1 MNKEKYLHFI
11 ASFLIVLVLTLPFY
25 TTSVYAGI
33 SKVSVKGAD
42 GIEGFAKLTDF
53 INLNVLA
60 SISGDT
66 ITNNQVILGIEPST
80 QFDKCTP
87 SADNNFECTLR
98 IPDNGTE
105 EFETTAIPFTVNLL
119 RDDSTIE
126 DSKSGSLVIDNL
138 APQVKLSISKS
149 KFSLMQDVIVDY
161 DVADFACNDASC
173 NDKCVGIK
181 NIEIYTSDGAFR
193 QAIVPATDKCNFK
206 SNISIDSE
214 IFGNGLNSVFAK
226 ATDNFNKVSAE
237 SSVTFNVDNAGPAIQ
252 EDSFE
257 ISRNGISLSTFS
269 SLGVDVEVSVNIPGN
284 DLNLNSVIADL
295 SELNSRSNLKNAK
308 ASCSAVEEGL
318 SACKWFIELA
328 PKTGGLKTIVIN
340 ASDTA
345 GNKESAT
352 ISKLLSIDEKGP
364 VVESLLTSTEGIL
377 IGRQSGNTITA
388 VLDEASGLSADEVI
402 LHIGSKQATAT
413 SCEKESQ
420 WVCRWESVSFG
431 SSKSVQISI
440 DSDTTDI
447 LGNPVADT
455 QTVEVA
461 VDGNAP
467 VLKSINIVNVG
478 GLTQAFPGF
487 FKIGD
492 KIAVVANLTEENEVI
507 ATADFSNFISD
518 ASNTAG
524 FCERTEED
532 EHICTWLTDSI
543 NLQASSFM
551 TFNFSDNAGN
561 SLIITRNLKTFG
573 LENATV
579 PDFWS
584 SSVLCSPSTIDRQLG
599 PLINQRIFCQVNLRQ
614 KSTAKPVS
622 TVFISP
628 ATCSGDTSIVEN
640 IETFNTE
647 PGSNFPVIK
656 VTLKKDDFKINN
668 ASLSCSFSIF
678 SKIGSGS
685 GITKNPEIENSK
697 INVQFSNL
705 PLGEL
710 SSEVQRK
717 IKDAKDDAKGI
728 FKLIGTM
735 NRLMYYAKKIC
746 QIFGVIYNIIALFYT
761 LVVLSGKASEAC
773 YPIPIIG
780 QVCAVAFAQQK
791 NAWCVAEQTT
801 KQKTEGEFQ
810 HIGNQFCKL
819 VNCQITFLWG
829 PKVQDFI
836 NNAPTPLAYLLTP
849 GPYVGKQ
856 TETPKEGFL
865 KEVTPK
871 SGQSQSGYNYAADK
885 SIGFNRP
892 VSEMMDPQHNL
903 ITATLFMCLPGI
915 IYGLDK
921 FRQIQCLYADCL
933 ENAVGKEGKP
943 VTACEDIKAF
953 STCKYIYTELFAVF
967 PWTAVFDHYLGL
979 IKGALSSPFAALGAG
994 ISATCLQFCPEPTSW
1009 RFTVCEYTKLFS
1021 TMGQV
1026 IGDIKN
1032 IIDEGFKVR
1041 QDYCSRLDLDKE
1053 KKTEQAAT
1061 GTGFTQVQQK

>member
-1 MNKEKYLHFI
+1 MNKEKYLHFT

-25 TTSVYAGI
+25 TTSVYASI
-33 SKVSVKGAD
+33 NKVSAKGAD

-80 QFDKCTP
+80 QFDKCTQ
-87 SADNNFECTLR
+87 SSDNNFECTLR

-105 EFETTAIPFTVNLL
+105 EFEPIAIPFTVNLL
-119 RDDSTIE
+119 RDDNTIE

-138 APQVKLSISKS
+138 APQVKLFISKS
-149 KFSLMQDVIVDY
+149 KFSSMQDVIVDY
-161 DVADFACNDASC
+161 DVTDFACNDASC

-181 NIEIYTSDGAFR
+181 NIEIYTSDGRFKQTIGPIAG
-193 QAIVPATDKCNFK
+193 KCNFK

-214 IFGNGLNSVFAK
+214 VFDNGLNSVFAR
-226 ATDNFNKVSAE
+226 ATDNFNQVSAE

-269 SLGVDVEVSVNIPGN
+269 SLGVDVEVSVKISGN
-284 DLNLNSVIADL
+284 DLNPNSVIADL
-295 SELNSRSNLKNAK
+295 SELNSRNNLKNAK
-308 ASCSAVEEGL
+308 ASCSAAEEGL
-318 SACKWFIELA
+318 SICKWFIELN

-340 ASDTA
+340 ASDTT
-345 GNKESAT
+345 GNKESIS

-377 IGRQSGNTITA
+377 IGRQSGNTLIA
-388 VLDEASGLSADEVI
+388 VFDEASGLSADEVI
-402 LHIGSKQATAT
+402 LHIGSKQAIAT

-447 LGNPVADT
+447 LGNPVVDT
-455 QTVEVA
+455 QSVEITV
-461 VDGNAP
+461 DNNAP
-467 VLKSINIVNVG
+467 VLKSINIINVG
-478 GLTQAFPGF
+478 GLTQAFAGF
-487 FKIGD
+487 SKIGD

-507 ATADFSNFISD
+507 ATADFSKFISD
-518 ASNTAG
+518 ASNVAG
-524 FCERTEED
+524 SCERTEED

-543 NLQASSFM
+543 NLQASSFI

-561 SLIITRNLKTFG
+561 SLIVTKGLKTFG
-573 LENATV
+573 LENTTV

-584 SSVLCSPSTIDRQLG
+584 SSVLCSPSIIDRQLG
-599 PLINQRIFCQVNLRQ
+599 PLINQRIFCQVNLNQ
-614 KSTAKPVS
+614 KSTTKAVS

-628 ATCSGDTSIVEN
+628 ASCSGDTSIVEN

-647 PGSNFPVIK
+647 AGSRSPIIK

-678 SKIGSGS
+678 SKIGSGT

-710 SSEVQRK
+710 SNEVKRK

-735 NRLMYYAKKIC
+735 NKLVFYAKKIC
-746 QIFGVIYNIIALFYT
+746 QILNIIYNVVSVLYSFAIA
-761 LVVLSGKASEAC
+761 
-773 YPIPIIG
+773 IG
-780 QVCAVAFAQQK
+780 RAEM
-791 NAWCVAEQTT
+791 VAEIGIPFLAVFTI
-801 KQKTEGEFQ
+801 KPAAMAACGTEATSRVAAQASYG
-810 HIGNQFCKL
+810 GVNTFCKL
-819 VNCQITFLWG
+819 VNCQMTFLWG
-829 PKVQDFI
+829 PTVQNYI
-836 NNAPTPLAYLLTP
+836 NNNFDILTP
-849 GPYVGKQ
+849 GLYVGKQ
-856 TETPKEGFL
+856 TETPKEGFF
-865 KEVTPK
+865 KEPQVK
-871 SGQSQSGYNYAADK
+871 SDKSQSQYDYAAGK
-885 SIGFNRP
+885 SVGFNRP

-921 FRQIQCLYADCL
+921 YRQIQCLYADCL

-943 VTACEDIKAF
+943 VTACEDLKAF

-967 PWTAVFDHYLGL
+967 PWTAVLNHYLSL
-979 IKGALSSPFAALGAG
+979 IKGALSSPFAALGVG
-994 ISATCLQFCPEPTSW
+994 ISIGCSWTCSILEGAARTTAFQ
-1009 RFTVCEYTKLFS
+1009 VCEGFRLFS
-1021 TMGQV
+1021 QLGSV
-1026 IGDIKN
+1026 VGDVKN
-1032 IIDEGFKVR
+1032 IIDEGFTVR

-1053 KKTEQAAT
+1053 KKTEQTTT
-1061 GTGFTQVQQK
+1061 GTGFTQVKTK